1 MATSQQAKVN
11 LAGSYAAFQRQQ
23 QASNDLVPQVV
34 EYQAPGRMR
43 QLDTLL
49 HLSHF
54 SDYLVLLTA
63 PSGSGKTIF
72 SQQFLRVQPADTCVV
87 HLIPEEALSGPRLV
101 RELVSQLPV
110 EVPKHASLEQ
120 SILALQDLSVNLAA
134 NDQTLLVVI
143 DDAQWLA
150 DDALELLANVIPH
163 SAPTDARPHVLLF
176 AEPSLL
182 ERFETPQ
189 FKELRQERFYQL
201 SLAPFSQADSREFL
215 RQLVADLGLPGD
227 ADIHEAQL
235 DQLHDMAAGV
245 PGYLDMLMRQ
255 ALRQGGLQ
263 KDSTGLPLWHI
274 AAIALVLVTLV
285 ALWWSNQEAQPVLPE
300 PQAESAF
307 PAPVQQPALQ
317 PLPALEPV
325 LLSPEPQFQPL
336 QTESTVET
344 NPVVAPTAENLVDSS
359 QSQQLDKLLE
369 QSEALHQQL
378 QQAAEE
384 MGQEVPAS
392 EPEVVIETAK
402 AVVAPDVVE
411 PAPVSEPEPVVVKPV
426 EKKVVKPA
434 PPKVLSEIEKTFMKL
449 PKEHYSLQVLGA
461 RYEATASQFTQS
473 IKPINLPVY
482 VLELERGGEPW
493 FVVLLGD
500 FPNQTEARKVIA
512 TLPLAVRNLQPW
524 ARPVTKL
531 QQQLVNKINAG
542 GE

>member
-1 MATSQQAKVN
+1 MAAAQQAKVN
-11 LAGSYAAFQRQQ
+11 LAGAYAAFQRQQ
-23 QASNDLVPQVV
+23 QSSADLIPQVI

-63 PSGSGKTIF
+63 PAGSGKTIF

-87 HLIPEEALSGPRLV
+87 HLIPEETLSGPRLV

-120 SILALQDLSVNLAA
+120 SILALQDLSVSLAA
-134 NDQTLLVVI
+134 NDQTLLLVI

-163 SAPTDARPHVLLF
+163 SAPTDARPHVVLF

-263 KDSTGLPLWHI
+263 KDSAGLPVWHI
-274 AAIALVLVTLV
+274 AAIALVLV
-285 ALWWSNQEAQPVLPE
+285 ALFTVWWLNKDVQPALLE
-300 PQAESAF
+300 QQDESGF
-307 PAPVQQPALQ
+307 PAPVEEQVLQ

-325 LLSPEPQFQPL
+325 PLSPEPQFQPL
-336 QTESTVET
+336 QTEEAVET
-344 NPVVAPTAENLVDSS
+344 SPVEEPTAEDLVDAS
-359 QSQQLDKLLE
+359 QNQQLDKLLE

-384 MGQEVPAS
+384 MSKDTPVADQPEVEVAEVAPPVAVA
-392 EPEVVIETAK
+392 PEVV
-402 AVVAPDVVE
+402 AP
-411 PAPVSEPEPVVVKPV
+411 APEPVVVKPV
-426 EKKVVKPA
+426 EKKVAKPS

-449 PKEHYSLQVLGA
+449 PEGHYSLQVLGA
-461 RYEATASQFTQS
+461 RYKTTASQFTQS
-473 IKPINLPVY
+473 LESIELPVY

-500 FPNQTEARKVIA
+500 FPNQAEARKVIA
-512 TLPLAVRNLQPW
+512 NLPLVVKNLQPW
-524 ARPVTKL
+524 ARPVIKL